1 MKRHNGDPVSNSKH
15 SIHAQPAPPLS
26 ETTFLILV
34 SLEGGPKHG
43 YAIMKEVEEL
53 SQHRVL
59 LSTGTLY
66 GAIKRLL
73 ADGWIT
79 RLDLTEDSN
88 DGRDRKSY
96 GLTSHGQK
104 VLRAEAQRLRELV
117 ELATQRAF

>member
-1 MKRHNGDPVSNSKH
+1 MTNMQRPTP
-15 SIHAQPAPPLS
+15 AQPASPLS
-26 ETTFLILV
+26 EVTFLILV

-73 ADGWIT
+73 RDGWIT

>member
-1 MKRHNGDPVSNSKH
+1 MANTKKPAPANS
-15 SIHAQPAPPLS
+15 APPLS
-26 ETTFLILV
+26 EVTFLILV

-73 ADGWIT
+73 GDGWIT

-96 GLTSHGQK
+96 QLTSRGQK
-104 VLRAEAQRLRELV
+104 VLWAETQRLQELV
-117 ELATQRAF
+117 KIAVQRTSEGV

>member
-1 MKRHNGDPVSNSKH
+1 MAHTKH
-15 SIHAQPAPPLS
+15 TISTQPTLPLS

-34 SLEGGPKHG
+34 SLGGGPKHG

-73 ADGWIT
+73 ADGWIS
-79 RLDLTEDSN
+79 RLDLPEDSN

-96 GLTSHGQK
+96 ALTSHGRK
-104 VLRAEAQRLRELV
+104 VLRAETQRLRDLV
-117 ELATQRAF
+117 DLAAQRAF

>member
-1 MKRHNGDPVSNSKH
+1 VTHTEHPTPP
-15 SIHAQPAPPLS
+15 QPASPLS
-26 ETTFLILV
+26 EATFLILM

-53 SQHRVL
+53 SRRRVL

-73 ADGWIT
+73 ADGWIS
-79 RLDLTEDSN
+79 RLDLPEDAN

-96 GLTSHGQK
+96 ALTSHGRQ
-104 VLRAEAQRLRELV
+104 VLRAETQRLQELV
-117 ELATQRAF
+117 ELAVQRAY

>member
-1 MKRHNGDPVSNSKH
+1 MTRNENPLSAH
-15 SIHAQPAPPLS
+15 PAPPLS

-34 SLEGGPKHG
+34 SLGSGPKHG

-53 SQHRVL
+53 SRGRVL

-73 ADGWIT
+73 ADDWIS
-79 RLDLTEDSN
+79 RLDLPQDAN

-96 GLTSHGQK
+96 ALTPHGR
-104 VLRAEAQRLRELV
+104 VALRTEMQRLRELV
-117 ELATQRAF
+117 ELAWQREF